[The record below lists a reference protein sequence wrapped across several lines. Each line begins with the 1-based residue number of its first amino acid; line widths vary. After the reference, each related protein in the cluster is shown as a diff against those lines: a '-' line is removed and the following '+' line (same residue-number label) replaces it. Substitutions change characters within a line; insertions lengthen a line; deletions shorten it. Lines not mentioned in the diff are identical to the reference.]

1 MARDA
6 QRANK
11 AKSSRNER
19 GTSQDVAPFLRAA
32 AEWKGYVN
40 VEQSQSTK
48 DHFRAFSDDSQLVGE
63 TITQALLSGYKLS
76 VMSVDDDE
84 TYKATA
90 YAAFKGMPDS
100 GLSVSAWAGNPL
112 EALAA
117 VVYIVVIQ
125 SGLDLSQHDQPETRV
140 RRRTF

>member
-11 AKSSRNER
+11 AKTSRNER

-40 VEQSQSTK
+40 VEQTESTK
-48 DHFRAFSDDSQLVGE
+48 AHFAAFSDDAELVGE

-76 VMSVDDDE
+76 VVSVDDDE
-84 TYKATA
+84 TFKAVA

-100 GLSVSAWAGNPL
+100 GLSVAAWADTPL
-112 EALAA
+112 KAFAA
-117 VVYIVVIQ
+117 VAYIVVIQ
-125 SGLDLSQHDQPETRV
+125 AQMNLTTYDQPETRV